1 MSQDTHL
8 EGITMYSDRNPRR
21 FLLILLAAL
30 ALFFVIREPAK
41 AAVFTTH
48 AVNGLMAAA
57 DSLVTFASSF
67 G

>member
-1 MSQDTHL
+1 
-8 EGITMYSDRNPRR
+8 MYSDRTPRR

-41 AAVFTTH
+41 AAVLATH